1 MYCNKCGSPISDD
14 ARFCPVCGNAVVRV
28 TEQSDMPNMP
38 GAQRRDT
45 PSTQSGAEQP
55 NMRPGARQPSTQP
68 GAAPL
73 HAAPIARQEPPVAS
87 YGPAAQYAAPN
98 GTVASHPS
106 AQPVPPKPRHSKKPL
121 VAAVIALAAALGV
134 GGGAL
139 FYFTQLAPTKIDE
152 QTFPDAGL
160 RALVSTKF
168 DIDGDGK
175 LSRDEVKAATKIDL
189 TDVASTQGLGKAL
202 PELAV
207 VEGGDKK
214 LGYLDLSDCTKLQ
227 KVSLDAASNI
237 KSVNLDGCDDITEF
251 SLANADGLKQ
261 VDLTGKKK
269 LAALSLSQNTEVK
282 GIGDTQLDE
291 LWLPVSYESTDKSDT
306 YGSTMDIERD
316 EDGYVTSY
324 VSGVKQGGGYTTDVE
339 HDGSGRISA
348 MTKHYAGGYDT
359 VYSFERGKDGK
370 IASVDVD
377 GAVGDAS
384 TTYRYEYDSDGNLT
398 AIRRPSSYGA
408 QDSVFTY
415 QDGKMTGDTE
425 LSAGNPRKVVYS
437 YAYDKA
443 GNVTSHIEDVQGD
456 TVGTTWTLTMGCEY
470 DKDGRVTRVA
480 PTAYDTHG
488 NDYGSLSESFAAVD
502 YAYDRAG
509 RLSKIE
515 SERGGAYAEFSY
527 DGHGN
532 LYEVDE
538 YNGDD
543 EIQYTYELGY
553 QRYFCNKQTKNK
565 PEEWIRL
572 GATDDVDR
580 GSWSDS
586 SDYGK
591 SNFTTAY
598 ALDPLSAIPEP
609 FNGTRQTLR

>member
-28 TEQSDMPNMP
+28 AEQPDIPNVP
-38 GAQRRDT
+38 GAQQRNTPSARPGAGR
-45 PSTQSGAEQP
+45 PSTQQG
-55 NMRPGARQPSTQP
+55 MPSAQP

-73 HAAPIARQEPPVAS
+73 HAAPAAQQEIPAVS
-87 YGPAAQYAAPN
+87 YGPAARYAAPN
-98 GTVASHPS
+98 DPVVPQPS
-106 AQPVPPKPRHSKKPL
+106 AQPASPKPRRRKKPL
-121 VAAVIALAAALGV
+121 VAAAIALVAVLGV

-139 FYFTQLAPTKIDE
+139 FYFMQLAPIKIDE

-175 LSRDEVKAATKIDL
+175 LSRDEVKAVTKIDL

-214 LGYLDLSDCTKLQ
+214 LDYLDLSGCDKLQ

-237 KSVNLDGCDDITEF
+237 KSVDLDGCDDITEL
-251 SLANADGLKQ
+251 SLANADDLKQ

-269 LAALSLSQNTEVK
+269 LASLSLSQSTDVK

-316 EDGYVTSY
+316 DDGYVTSY
-324 VSGVKQGGGYTTDVE
+324 VSGVKQGGGYTVDVE
-339 HDGSGRISA
+339 HDKAGQIST
-348 MTKHYAGGYDT
+348 MTKRYAGDYDT
-359 VYSFERGKDGK
+359 VYSFERDKDGK
-370 IASVDVD
+370 VVSVDD
-377 GAVGDAS
+377 DEALGDAS
-384 TTYRYEYDSDGNLT
+384 TTYRYEYDSDGNLA
-398 AIRRPSSYGA
+398 AIRRPTNYGA
-408 QDSVFTY
+408 QDSVFAY
-415 QDGKMTGDTE
+415 QHGKMVTDTE
-425 LSAGNPRKVVYS
+425 LSAANPHKVVYS

-443 GNVTSHIEDVQGD
+443 GNVSSHIEDVQGD
-456 TVGTTWTLTMGCEY
+456 TVGTTWTLTMGYEY
-470 DKDGRVTRVA
+470 DKDGRVTRIA

-502 YAYDRAG
+502 YAYDRKG

-532 LYEVDE
+532 LYEIDE

-543 EIQYTYELGY
+543 EVQYTYELGY

-572 GATDDVDR
+572 GAGNDVDR
-580 GSWSDS
+580 GSWGDG

-591 SNFTTAY
+591 SYLATAFV
-598 ALDPLSAIPEP
+598 LDPLSAIPEP
-609 FNGTRQTLR
+609 FNGSRQTLR